1 MVTCQDDLQS
11 FTGNPPIG
19 SDRPISLRGVR
30 RPLVL
35 AHRGASRAA
44 AENTPEAFRLAL
56 ALGADGVELDVRRAA
71 RGALVVHHDSVLN
84 GCPVRRLTRPP
95 LPSLAVALNASAGGL
110 VDVEL
115 KTDGDEPE
123 AAATA
128 LCSYLRRRNGRD
140 RLLASSFDPAALRTV
155 RTLRPDIPTALVVE
169 DESRARRS
177 LTRSLTSRPRSR
189 APGMATGRPQHSI
202 KRARALGLQLRAW
215 TVNDA
220 DEVRRLAR
228 LGVDGLIT
236 DVPDVALAAL

>member
-1 MVTCQDDLQS
+1 
-11 FTGNPPIG
+11 
-19 SDRPISLRGVR
+19 
-30 RPLVL
+30 VL

-71 RGALVVHHDSVLN
+71 RGALVVHHDSVFE
-84 GCPVRRLTRPP
+84 GHPVRTLARPP
-95 LPSLAVALNASAGGL
+95 LPSLADALNASAGGL

-140 RLLASSFDPAALRTV
+140 RLLASSFDPAALRNV

-169 DESRARRS
+169 DEEALGAALREASEAGHAALHPDWKLVDRT
-177 LTRSLTSRPRSR
+177 L
-189 APGMATGRPQHSI
+189 I
-202 KRARALGLQLRAW
+202 KRARALGLELRAW

-220 DEVRRLAR
+220 AEVRRLAR
-228 LGVDGLIT
+228 LGIDGLIT

>member
-1 MVTCQDDLQS
+1 M
-11 FTGNPPIG
+11 
-19 SDRPISLRGVR
+19 R

-84 GCPVRRLTRPP
+84 GCPVRQLARPP

-128 LCSYLRRRNGRD
+128 LCS
-140 RLLASSFDPAALRTV
+140 
-155 RTLRPDIPTALVVE
+155 
-169 DESRARRS
+169 
-177 LTRSLTSRPRSR
+177 
-189 APGMATGRPQHSI
+189 
-202 KRARALGLQLRAW
+202 
-215 TVNDA
+215 
-220 DEVRRLAR
+220 
-228 LGVDGLIT
+228 
-236 DVPDVALAAL
+236 

>member
-1 MVTCQDDLQS
+1 MNRPRS
-11 FTGNPPIG
+11 FTRYPPTE
-19 SDRPISLRGVR
+19 SDRPTSLRGVR

-84 GCPVRRLTRPP
+84 GCPVRQLARPP

-155 RTLRPDIPTALVVE
+155 RSLRPDMPTALVVE
-169 DESRARRS
+169 HESELAAALQEASQAGHAALHPEWRLVDRA
-177 LTRSLTSRPRSR
+177 L
-189 APGMATGRPQHSI
+189 I
-202 KRARALGLQLRAW
+202 KRARTLGLELRAW
-215 TVNDA
+215 TVNDP
-220 DEVRRLAR
+220 DEVCRLAH

>member
-1 MVTCQDDLQS
+1 M
-11 FTGNPPIG
+11 
-19 SDRPISLRGVR
+19 R

-71 RGALVVHHDSVLN
+71 RGALVVHHDSVFH
-84 GCPVRRLTRPP
+84 GRPVRQLARPP

-140 RLLASSFDPAALRTV
+140 RLLASSFDAAALRTV
-155 RTLRPDIPTALVVE
+155 RQLRPGIPTALVVE
-169 DESRARRS
+169 QEADLRRS
-177 LTRSLTSRPRSR
+177 PARSLPRGACSG
-189 APGMATGRPQHSI
+189 APGMAPRRPSPGQT
-202 KRARALGLQLRAW
+202 RPRPRPGGRAW

-228 LGVDGLIT
+228 LGIDGLIT

>member
-1 MVTCQDDLQS
+1 M
-11 FTGNPPIG
+11 
-19 SDRPISLRGVR
+19 R

-71 RGALVVHHDSVLN
+71 RGALVVHHDSVFH
-84 GCPVRRLTRPP
+84 GRPVRQLARPP

-140 RLLASSFDPAALRTV
+140 RLLASSFDAAALRTV
-155 RTLRPDIPTALVVE
+155 RQLRPGIPTALVVE
-169 DESRARRS
+169 QEAELGAALREASRAGHAAVHPEWR
-177 LTRSLTSRPRSR
+177 LVDR
-189 APGMATGRPQHSI
+189 ALV
-202 KRARALGLQLRAW
+202 KRARALGLELRAW

-228 LGVDGLIT
+228 LGIDGLIT

>member
-1 MVTCQDDLQS
+1 
-11 FTGNPPIG
+11 
-19 SDRPISLRGVR
+19 VR

-71 RGALVVHHDSVLN
+71 RGALVVHHDPVLN
-84 GCPVRRLTRPP
+84 GSPVRQLARPP

-155 RTLRPDIPTALVVE
+155 RTLRPDLPTALVVE
-169 DESRARRS
+169 DEGALDAALREASRAGHAA
-177 LTRSLTSRPRSR
+177 LHPDWKLVDHTLV
-189 APGMATGRPQHSI
+189 

-220 DEVRRLAR
+220 DDVRRLAR

>member
-1 MVTCQDDLQS
+1 M
-11 FTGNPPIG
+11 
-19 SDRPISLRGVR
+19 R

-84 GCPVRRLTRPP
+84 GCPVRQLARPP

-140 RLLASSFDPAALRTV
+140 RLLASSFDAAALRTV

-169 DESRARRS
+169 DEGELAAALREASRAGHAAVHPEWQLVDRT
-177 LTRSLTSRPRSR
+177 L
-189 APGMATGRPQHSI
+189 I

-228 LGVDGLIT
+228 LGIDALIT